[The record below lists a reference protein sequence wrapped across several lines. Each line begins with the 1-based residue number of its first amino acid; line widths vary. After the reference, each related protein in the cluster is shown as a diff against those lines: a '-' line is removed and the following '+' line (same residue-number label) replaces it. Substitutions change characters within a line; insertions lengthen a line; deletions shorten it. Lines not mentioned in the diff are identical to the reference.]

1 MPSKPQTKE
10 CKLRLRYLNLRL
22 YAPLSDIKVCFASDT
37 AWTAFSI
44 DPPDPCAIHFVVGLN
59 GSGKSHLLRA
69 LAAIFV
75 SLADGRLPG
84 FSFALIYELGAANNQ
99 RTVIFNSP
107 GASSEASVWQ
117 AEDTIFDKFADEQTF
132 DTAIDA
138 LTSGENE
145 SFTARIAPGDYPQ
158 AVTDLL
164 PKVLAYTSGSWDAW
178 SEVWR
183 PSLEL
188 DDEGFRFQE
197 GEDFPFDLERPPGWT
212 QQDEESLDNFE
223 NESETLPAMPHT
235 YVDASDLLNR
245 PILLSGNLPDAALLS
260 VVLQGLRGEQEYRES
275 PSLLAGL
282 YQKAGVHSL
291 VSVRLRLDLSRALA
305 APRAMLQKIHD
316 ALLAAGEVIA
326 LPDPNDRLRALHFD
340 IGAPVPAS
348 ADFYDQ
354 RLRHANS
361 QDEALTLLLGEQSQ
375 SAYSRFNEL
384 SRWLAMGLIEGIE
397 LSIRRS
403 EKPIVDGEL
412 DIGIMS
418 YSDLSDGEQMVLRR
432 WALFQLLAEQQD
444 ALLLLD
450 EPETHFNDAWKREI
464 VHFIEG
470 AMGKDASHVLIASHS
485 AIVLSDVFDEE
496 IIHIVKK
503 IDGSSIAQKVKK
515 RTFGTDPSALMM
527 DLFLTDDSIGMRA
540 QHRIET
546 ITDHI
551 REQETLTTKQIA
563 DIKNLISRLGTG
575 YYRSELQTLIKRHE
589 QNDEE
594 RALNQ
599 TIMKLGSTELRTD
612 LLSFLNSRT
621 LQKGDDNA

>member
-1 MPSKPQTKE
+1 M
-10 CKLRLRYLNLRL
+10 RLRYLNLRL

-37 AWTAFSI
+37 AWTPFSVG
-44 DPPDPCAIHFVVGLN
+44 PPDPCAIHFVVGLN

-84 FSFALIYELGAANNQ
+84 FSFSLIYELGAAHNQ

-117 AEDTIFDKFADEQTF
+117 AEDTIFDKFADEQIF
-132 DTAIDA
+132 DSAIEA
-138 LTSGENE
+138 LTNGENE

-183 PSLEL
+183 PPLEL
-188 DDEGFRFQE
+188 NDEGFRFTE

-223 NESETLPAMPHT
+223 NEPEAQPLLPHT

-245 PILLSGNLPDAALLS
+245 PILLSGNRPDAALLS
-260 VVLQGLRGEQEYRES
+260 VVLQGLQSGQES
-275 PSLLAGL
+275 GPTPSLLAEL
-282 YQKAGVHSL
+282 YQKAGLHSL
-291 VSVRLRLDLSRALA
+291 VSVRLRLDLNRALT
-305 APRAMLQKIHD
+305 APRAMQQKIHD

-340 IGAPVPAS
+340 IGAPIPTN
-348 ADFYDQ
+348 ADFLDQ
-354 RLRHANS
+354 RLSDAKS

-375 SAYSRFNEL
+375 SAYGRFNEL
-384 SRWLAMGLIEGIE
+384 SRWLAMGLIEGVE

-403 EKPIVDGEL
+403 EKPGVDGEL

-470 AMGKDASHVLIASHS
+470 AMGKDTSHVLIASHS

-503 IDGSSIAQKVKK
+503 TDGSSIAQKVKK

-540 QHRIET
+540 QRRIEAFT
-546 ITDHI
+546 THI
-551 REQETLTTKQIA
+551 RNQETLTAEHIA
-563 DIKNLISRLGTG
+563 ELKLLISRLGTG
-575 YYRSELQTLIKRHE
+575 YYRSELQTLVRKHE
-589 QNDEE
+589 QDNDT

-599 TIMKLGSTELRTD
+599 TIMKLESSELKTEL
-612 LLSFLNSRT
+612 LGFLHTRAR
-621 LQKGDDNA
+621 KEGDDSA